1 MVSEQHLLT
10 GGLVKLIAELRPGVA
25 IGQRTELNLD
35 VEVRMPDEQQ
45 TNQSASSGG
54 TTVWLVLD
62 IGEADR
68 AVAGFWE
75 QAVAV
80 ALQAALLAAGP
91 HDLVLVREVV
101 VHGGRRRCRLCGE
114 PVVLD
119 DTSDPESWR
128 HADDANDL
136 GDHTAEL

>member
-1 MVSEQHLLT
+1 M
-10 GGLVKLIAELRPGVA
+10 KLIAELRPGVA

-45 TNQSASSGG
+45 TNQSTSPRG

-62 IGEADR
+62 IGQADSD
-68 AVAGFWE
+68 VAGFWE
-75 QAVAV
+75 QADAV
-80 ALQAALLAAGP
+80 ALQAALLAASP

-101 VHGGRRRCRLCGE
+101 VQGGRRRCRLCGG

-119 DTSDPESWR
+119 DTSGPESWR